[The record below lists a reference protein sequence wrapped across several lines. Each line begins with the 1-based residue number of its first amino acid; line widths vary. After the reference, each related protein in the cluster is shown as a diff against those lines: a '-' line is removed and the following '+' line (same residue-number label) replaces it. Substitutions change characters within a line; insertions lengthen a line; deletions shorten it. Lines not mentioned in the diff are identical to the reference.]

1 MKAWI
6 RVAGE
11 KAHSFYAVPLEVAAA
26 EGNTFFG
33 LEHHP
38 FDIDGPW
45 PFLAFLKDTAHPNI
59 VTFCIFTIPPE
70 ALEFEGFNPLTETGS
85 HLSLDSQ
92 TLASL
97 VDLLQ
102 NYAVRLPPAES
113 DQKVFKALEA
123 ITIADFRLHPE
134 WFPDSERYHY
144 LQAYDPLGEKEKNP
158 TVTVLI
164 LSTKRARTPQ
174 AAFRLSL
181 KIASFPPQKLQ
192 DPSFNPLDHA
202 LPQIRLDRNGMQE
215 LAFLLQERLDHFVR

>member
-6 RVAGE
+6 QIPAD
-11 KAHSFYAVPLEVAAA
+11 KAHSFYRVPLEAATA

-45 PFLAFLKDTAHPNI
+45 PFLAFLKDTTHPSV

-70 ALEFEGFNPLTETGS
+70 ALEFEGFNPLTETAGG
-85 HLSLDSQ
+85 LNMDGQ

-97 VDLLQ
+97 IDLLQ
-102 NYAVRLPPAES
+102 NYASRLPPAES
-113 DQKVFKALEA
+113 NQEAFKSIEA
-123 ITIADFRLHPE
+123 ETIADFRLHPE
-134 WFPDSERYHY
+134 WFPNSERYYY
-144 LQAYDPLGEKEKNP
+144 LQTKDPLGGAGENP
-158 TVTVLI
+158 IVTVLI
-164 LSTKRARTPQ
+164 LSTKRTRTPQ

-181 KIASFPPQKLQ
+181 EIASFPSQKLQ

-202 LPQIRLDRNGMQE
+202 LPQIHLDRNGVQE
-215 LAFLLQERLDHFVR
+215 LASLLQERLDHLVR